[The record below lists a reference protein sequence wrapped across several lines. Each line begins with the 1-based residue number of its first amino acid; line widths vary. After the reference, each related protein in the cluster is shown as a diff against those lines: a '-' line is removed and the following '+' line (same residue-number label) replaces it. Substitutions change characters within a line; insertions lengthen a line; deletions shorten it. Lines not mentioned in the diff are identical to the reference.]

1 MASGTIDPGVIA
13 RAKDSLVDTIGRFV
27 EIKKRGNEY
36 VACCPFHQERSPSF
50 TVNPD
55 KGFYYCFGCGAT
67 GDAVDFVMHHQ
78 GLGFREA
85 VELIVGNLPAGPA
98 PERSSPR
105 PRAPERQVIT
115 PAPTPCPSFFHPA
128 YGEPVHVWAY
138 SDLQD
143 RLLGY
148 VARYEPAGERK
159 QIVPWT
165 FGGQPDQRPT
175 WGMGQFT
182 DPRPLYGLNTL
193 PGAKAVLLVEGEKA
207 ADAARAFAGGVYAV
221 MTWPGGSQAW
231 RKVDWSP
238 LHGQRILL
246 WPDADEPGL
255 ECMRAIGRQL
265 LPHCPE
271 VKIIDP
277 QGQPKGWDAADSGFD
292 WQAFLAWAKPRVSLL
307 PADEPPDD
315 PAPPSPPPPPATPP
329 PRARPALVVVG
340 NTAAAAAPVAECDVI
355 PEKFSEDNAALAFSK
370 RHAEELRYVAGW
382 GRWMKWDGAR
392 WTNEDTLE
400 VFDLARVVCR
410 EFARDAR
417 TDGSLSDS
425 QRSRVA
431 TVYGKSQTVTS
442 VEKLAKADRRHAATT
457 RQWDSDPWLLNTP
470 AGVVDLRDGTLH
482 PQRRDA
488 YMTKI
493 TSVAP
498 GGDCPTWRK
507 FLDVATHGDTE
518 LQVFM
523 QQLAG
528 YSLTGITREQI
539 LAFVY
544 GPGGN
549 GKGTFINTLQWVMG
563 DYATTA
569 AMDLFTERKHEGHP
583 TELAGLMGA
592 RLVTAQETEEG
603 KRWAEARIK
612 AMTGGDPIKARFMRQ
627 DEFEF
632 IPQFKL
638 LIAGNHK
645 PGLRNVDEAIRRRL
659 RLIPFDVMIPAEKRD
674 QHLAEKLRGEGPGIL
689 QWAIDG
695 CLDWQARGLLTPA
708 RVLAATED
716 YLEQQDSF
724 GLWLEECT
732 VRIPGATKRSSLY
745 ESFKAWAD
753 RSGEYQLPQKRWVA
767 ALEQRGFSTMTRKG
781 YPVVEG
787 VGLKEVQNAPYWP
800 DERDY

>member
-1 MASGTIDPGVIA
+1 MAQGTIDPAVIA
-13 RAKDSLVDTIGRFV
+13 RAQAAIVDVIGHRI
-27 EIKKRGNEY
+27 ELKRRGSEH
-36 VACCPFHQERSPSF
+36 VACCPFHNDKSPSF
-50 TVNPD
+50 TVSQE

-67 GDAVDFVMHHQ
+67 GDAIDFVREFE

-85 VELIVGNLPAGPA
+85 VEAIVGNLPAGAAAAPPTPRKPAAPTRQVLMPA
-98 PERSSPR
+98 PG
-105 PRAPERQVIT
+105 
-115 PAPTPCPSFFHPA
+115 PCPSFDHPR
-128 YGEPVHVWAY
+128 YGQPAAVWAY
-138 SDLQD
+138 DDQD
-143 RLLGY
+143 GRLLGY

-165 FGGQPDQRPT
+165 CSPEG
-175 WGMGQFT
+175 WGMGQWAE
-182 DPRPLYGLNTL
+182 PRPLYGLSRL
-193 PGAKAVLLVEGEKA
+193 APGRAVLLVEGEKG
-207 ADAARAFAGGVYAV
+207 ADAAQATVGNVYAV
-221 MTWPGGSQAW
+221 LTWPGGAQAW
-231 RKVDWSP
+231 RKADWSP
-238 LHGQRILL
+238 LHGRKILL
-246 WPDADEPGL
+246 WPDADEPGRA
-255 ECMRAIGRQL
+255 CMAAIGAHL
-265 LPHCPE
+265 LQHCPE
-271 VKIIDP
+271 VKIVDTT
-277 QGQPKGWDAADSGFD
+277 GQPDGWDAADAGFT
-292 WQAFLAWAKPRVSLL
+292 WSQFKEWAVPRVRLL
-307 PADEPPDD
+307 EPEP
-315 PAPPSPPPPPATPP
+315 PPSPPPPTPPATPP
-329 PRARPALVVVG
+329 PRGRPALTVVG
-340 NTAAAAAPVAECDVI
+340 NAAVAAPPPAPECEVI
-355 PEKFSEDNAALAFSK
+355 PERFSEDNAALKFSD
-370 RHAEELRYVAGW
+370 RHADELRYVAGW
-382 GRWMKWDGAR
+382 GRWLKWDGSR
-392 WTNEDTLE
+392 WAHEDTLE

-417 TDGSLSDS
+417 NDQSLSDS

-442 VEKLAKADRRHAATT
+442 VEKLAKADRRHAATA
-457 RQWDSDPWLLNTP
+457 RQWDTDPWLLNTP
-470 AGVVDLRDGTLH
+470 SGVVDLRNGSLQ

-493 TSVAP
+493 TSVSP
-498 GGDCPTWRK
+498 GGDCPTWRQ
-507 FLDVATHGDTE
+507 FLEVATHGDTE
-518 LQVFM
+518 LQTFM
-523 QQLAG
+523 QRLAG

-659 RLIPFDVMIPAEKRD
+659 RLIPFDVAIPAEKRD
-674 QHLAEKLRGEGPGIL
+674 QHLAEKLRAEGPGIL
-689 QWAIDG
+689 LWAIQG
-695 CLDWQARGLLTPA
+695 CLDWQAHGLGTPA

-732 VRIPGATKRSSLY
+732 VRIGGVTKRGDLY
-745 ESFKAWAD
+745 ASFKAWAD

-767 ALEQRGFSTMTRKG
+767 ALEQRGFNTVQRKG
-781 YPVVEG
+781 YPMVEG
-787 VGLKEVQNAPYWP
+787 IGLKEPVGDQIWGSGPEYN
-800 DERDY
+800 